1 MELQS
6 LEETVPVIFKFYCV
20 ALAVGLLLVFDAA
33 PANAP
38 TSVLWGQ
45 NGELWTP
52 QSRLPDFSFA
62 GYHSGNDPI
71 PDVPVKANVK
81 SFGAVGDGETDDSQA
96 FLNAVASV
104 SNGAVFMPAGRYKIG
119 QVVKINNSNI
129 VLRGAGQGSTV
140 LYFPKSLLEILGR
153 STSLFGHNGYWC
165 WAGGLIWCG
174 PGQDDGVKLAS
185 VVAPALRGDQ
195 TLTLSSTA
203 GIAAGTTVRLV
214 EHEKNGSLGRYLH
227 AGYADAGTCVMDAT
241 GGKFIDF
248 ASNVKSVSG
257 STITLERPLR
267 ADVRLDWQPEVF
279 SYLPT
284 LQEIGIENL
293 TIEFPKSQ
301 YGGHVFQEPGYNGIY
316 LDAVSNSWVRNVTI
330 IDADSGI
337 VTAPSAKPFAIG
349 RFCTLEGIRLE
360 VHWRNKAL
368 SGHHGIAL
376 ESPHDYLVSNFTVD
390 TQFVHDL
397 TVDTFANGNVFSEG
411 KGIDVNFDHHRAVPF
426 ENLFTNIDV
435 GSGSRLWKNGGSE
448 CAGPNSGAR
457 ETLWRIQA
465 TSPQS
470 YPNYPQLNIVGMTA
484 WPASKSDL
492 TWIEPIPPPSLVP
505 VNIHLAQLS
514 RRLKKTA
521 ASEASG
527 GDKAEVRQ
535 P

>member
-1 MELQS
+1 MPPIS
-6 LEETVPVIFKFYCV
+6 KFYCA
-20 ALAVGLLLVFDAA
+20 ALVVGFLFFFASV
-33 PANAP
+33 PASAP
-38 TSVLWGQ
+38 TSALWGQ
-45 NGELWTP
+45 DGELWTP

-81 SFGAVGDGETDDSQA
+81 SFGALGDGETDDSQA
-96 FLNAVASV
+96 FLNAIAST
-104 SNGAVFMPAGRYKIG
+104 SNGAVFIPTGRYKIT
-119 QVVKINNSNI
+119 QILKISKSSV
-129 VLRGAGQGSTV
+129 VLRGAGPGSTV
-140 LYFPKSLLEILGR
+140 LYFPKPLLEILGQ

-174 PGQDDGVKLAS
+174 PGQDEGVKLAA

-203 GIAAGTTVRLV
+203 GITAGSTIRLV
-214 EHEKNGSLGRYLH
+214 EYDRNGSLGRYLH
-227 AGYADAGTCVMDAT
+227 AGYADTGTCLMDAT
-241 GGKFIDF
+241 AGKFIDF
-248 ASNVKSVSG
+248 ASKVKSVSG
-257 STITLERPLR
+257 ETITLARPLR
-267 ADVRLDWQPEVF
+267 ADVRLEWQPEVF
-279 SYLPT
+279 SYAPT
-284 LQEIGIENL
+284 LREIGIESL

-337 VTAPSAKPFAIG
+337 VTAPSAKPFAVG
-349 RFCTLEGIRLE
+349 RFCTLQGIRLQ

-376 ESPHDYLVSNFTVD
+376 ESPHDYLVTDFTVD

-411 KGIDVNFDHHRAVPF
+411 KGIDVNFDHHRAAPF

-448 CAGPNSGAR
+448 CAGPNSAAR
-457 ETLWRIQA
+457 ETLWRIRA
-465 TSPQS
+465 SSPQN

-484 WPASKSDL
+484 WPASESDL
-492 TWIEPIPPPSLVP
+492 TWIEPIPPASLKP
-505 VNIHLAQLS
+505 INLHLAQLS
-514 RRLKKTA
+514 LRLRKA
-521 ASEASG
+521 AGKEALGSEKV
-527 GDKAEVRQ
+527 KARQ